1 VLDSNLRL
9 DDSRV
14 LLRIADRF
22 STMERAARLIKNKN
36 VSRELLSDE
45 QLLRAIWPSA
55 VGKAISAHTQTAQI
69 VRGTLIV
76 EVEDAIWQRQ
86 LNSLSRQI
94 MARVQKLLGSS
105 RITDVEFRIAIPRRQ
120 PARVESRQSD
130 TSASPDGCPDEADGI
145 HDAVLKK
152 VYQLSRKKAT
162 A

>member
-1 VLDSNLRL
+1 
-9 DDSRV
+9 
-14 LLRIADRF
+14 
-22 STMERAARLIKNKN
+22 MERAARLIKNKN

-45 QLLRAIWPSA
+45 QMVKAKWPSA
-55 VGKAISAHTQTAQI
+55 VCKAISAHTQTAQI

-76 EVEDAIWQRQ
+76 QVEDAIWQRQ

-94 MARVQKLLGSS
+94 VGRVQKLLGDT
-105 RITDVEFRIAIPRRQ
+105 RITDVEFRMAIPRRQ
-120 PARVESRQSD
+120 PVRVDSRQPD
-130 TSASPDGCPDEADGI
+130 TSDIPQACPDEAEGI